1 MLWGQRQQL
10 KKQICVNNSNF
21 QMTLEV
27 ESTDALSFQRLRGPS
42 QWPSHEIL
50 PEFKKIMTTYHNE
63 VTALSHRFVRLVAE
77 ALGLP
82 PTAFDPLFQG
92 NPQHRVKVVRYP
104 PSTTSDQGVGP
115 HKDSSGWWTFLLQA
129 DDQEGLQVLNHGGEW
144 ISAPP
149 IEGTFIVNIGQGFE
163 AATSGRCPATTHRV
177 VSPRN
182 GRERYSVPFFQG
194 IDLNVG
200 VEDLRKLVRG
210 AKFDETVWGKSIVET
225 PFATG
230 KYKWGE
236 NQIRT
241 KIR

>member
-1 MLWGQRQQL
+1 M
-10 KKQICVNNSNF
+10 K
-21 QMTLEV
+21 
-27 ESTDALSFQRLRGPS
+27 
-42 QWPSHEIL
+42 
-50 PEFKKIMTTYHNE
+50 TYHDPLA
-63 VTALSHRFVRLVAE
+63 TLSYRFVRLVAE
-77 ALGLP
+77 ALELP
-82 PTAFDPLFQG
+82 PTVFDPLFQG
-92 NPQHRVKVVRYP
+92 NPQHRIKVVRYP
-104 PSTTSDQGVGP
+104 PSIVSDQGVGP

-129 DDQEGLQVLNHGGEW
+129 DYQQGLQVLNHNGEW

-149 IEGTFIVNIGQGFE
+149 IEGTFVVSIGQGFE
-163 AATSGRCPATTHRV
+163 VTTSGRCPATTHRV

-210 AKFDETVWGKSIVET
+210 AKFSDTVWGESVVET

-236 NQIRT
+236 NQMRT